1 VYLSIILLIYLFI
14 TCFEYWL
21 DYLNLQNLRKYGS
34 VIPAE
39 FEGEIDQDL
48 LSRTQNYNIEKMR
61 FGFVSSAF
69 HTIILV
75 FFLFGGILDLYSS
88 WVVSL
93 NLPFILSGLI
103 FFIILLYA
111 ETLISIPF
119 NLYSVFRIE
128 NRYGFNTM
136 TSGLWIKDSIKSM
149 LISTVLTGL
158 VICAGLF
165 LIEKSPNLWWFWIWC
180 LFISS
185 SVFMMYISPYV
196 IEPLFN
202 RFDEVE
208 DPELKKR
215 IIRVAEAAGIRVE
228 RVLKVDASRRT
239 SHTNAYFTGIGHVK
253 RIVLYDTLLEKLDND
268 EIASVL
274 AHEAGHWRKRHLQKA
289 LAAFGLISLAALY
302 LSYRVIE
309 SGILGQAFAFEGAS
323 FYALVALLGFLLPV
337 ISFPFKPLLAYLSRR
352 HEREAD
358 RYALELTENPSAM
371 AGALV
376 KLSKDNLSNLFP
388 HPLYAAFHYTHPPM
402 AERVGELIGKK
413 RMPDS

>member
-1 VYLSIILLIYLFI
+1 MYLSIILLIYLFI

-180 LFISS
+180 FFLAFSI
-185 SVFMMYISPYV
+185 FMMYISPYI
-196 IEPLFN
+196 IEPLFHKFN
-202 RFDEVE
+202 PLDDEALE
-208 DPELKKR
+208 S
-215 IIRVAEAAGIRVE
+215 GIRE
-228 RVLKVDASRRT
+228 LMQKVGIKVSRIFKMDASKRT
-239 SHTNAYFTGIGHVK
+239 RHTNAYFTGIGKVK
-253 RIVLYDTLLEKLDND
+253 RIVLYDTLMERMNNNELL
-268 EIASVL
+268 SVL
-274 AHEAGHWRKRHLQKA
+274 AHEAGHWKKRHILKFIILTEGVA
-289 LAAFGLISLAALY
+289 LIVMYVSFRILNMDILN
-302 LSYRVIE
+302 VFFKIE
-309 SGILGQAFAFEGAS
+309 EGAFFS
-323 FYALVALLGFLLPV
+323 EVVILGFLLT
-337 ISFPFKPLLAYLSRR
+337 ITAFPFSPILKYLSRR
-352 HEREAD
+352 NENEAD
-358 RYALELTENPSAM
+358 KFSHDIRGDGGSM
-371 AGALV
+371 ISALV
-376 KLSKDNLSNLFP
+376 KLSRDNLSNLYP
-388 HPLYAAFHYTHPPM
+388 HPLYAVFHYTHPPVL
-402 AERVGELIGKK
+402 ERIK
-413 RMPDS
+413 RIRRFS